1 MNYEDSE
8 EQNENYS
15 SNSKSEYY
23 YSVKFIIVGDSSVG
37 KSNILLRFSRNVFDP
52 GHQATLGIEFANKH
66 LLYNNNDYL
75 VQVWDTAG
83 QENFRSVTRAYYKAS
98 AVAMVVYDITN
109 EESFQ
114 HIQNWIKDCRDL
126 APRTVQLILIGN
138 KTDLE
143 DQRVISK
150 EKGEELARE
159 NKMLFFETSA
169 LNGNGVEEA
178 FKKSIEAVDQ
188 KIRSGYYDLSNNNQ
202 GIKKMSNEKE
212 GNERII
218 DKRSLSIGK
227 KQKKKMIY
235 VAICKLNILLIK
247 KIII

>member
-98 AVAMVVYDITN
+98 AVAMVVYDISN

-138 KTDLE
+138 KSDLE
-143 DQRVISK
+143 DQRAISK

-159 NKMLFFETSA
+159 NNMLFFETSA

-227 KQKKKMIY
+227 KKKKKNDLCCDM
-235 VAICKLNILLIK
+235 
-247 KIII
+247 

>member
-1 MNYEDSE
+1 MNYEDSD

-114 HIQNWIKDCRDL
+114 HIQAWIKDCRDL

-143 DQRVISK
+143 DQRAVSK

-178 FKKSIEAVDQ
+178 FQKSIEAVDQ
-188 KIRSGYYDLSNNNQ
+188 RIRSGYYDLSNNN
-202 GIKKMSNEKE
+202 
-212 GNERII
+212 
-218 DKRSLSIGK
+218 
-227 KQKKKMIY
+227 
-235 VAICKLNILLIK
+235 
-247 KIII
+247 